1 LYQTT
6 INATPSNVRINNMH
20 TSSAVSI
27 CLWYDGNAEAAAR
40 LYTSLIPN
48 SEITSISPMMVT
60 FTLDGVA
67 FQGLNGGPLFKPTE
81 AASIVVSTKDQ
92 ADTDRLWNALIA
104 DGGTASQCAWLKD
117 RFGVSWQIVPQALP
131 TLLGSADRQAAD
143 RVLQAMLKMTKI
155 EIADLEAAFN
165 DA

>member
-1 LYQTT
+1 M
-6 INATPSNVRINNMH
+6 R

-40 LYTSLIPN
+40 LYTSLIAN

-143 RVLQAMLKMTKI
+143 RVLQAMLKMTRI

-165 DA
+165 GA

>member
-1 LYQTT
+1 
-6 INATPSNVRINNMH
+6 MH

>member
-1 LYQTT
+1 M
-6 INATPSNVRINNMH
+6 R

-40 LYTSLIPN
+40 LYTSLIAN

-131 TLLGSADRQAAD
+131 TLLGATDRQAAD

-165 DA
+165 GA

>member
-1 LYQTT
+1 
-6 INATPSNVRINNMH
+6 MH

-104 DGGTASQCAWLKD
+104 DGGFASQCAWLKD

-131 TLLGSADRQAAD
+131 TLLGATDRQAAD

-165 DA
+165 GA

>member
-1 LYQTT
+1 M
-6 INATPSNVRINNMH
+6 R

-67 FQGLNGGPLFKPTE
+67 FQGLNGGPLFKSTE

-131 TLLGSADRQAAD
+131 TLLGAADRQAAD

>member
-1 LYQTT
+1 M
-6 INATPSNVRINNMH
+6 R

-48 SEITSISPMMVT
+48 SAITSISPMMVT

-143 RVLQAMLKMTKI
+143 RVLQAMLKMTRI

-165 DA
+165 GA

>member
-1 LYQTT
+1 
-6 INATPSNVRINNMH
+6 MH

-165 DA
+165 GA

>member
-1 LYQTT
+1 M
-6 INATPSNVRINNMH
+6 R

-40 LYTSLIPN
+40 LYTSLIAN

-165 DA
+165 GA

>member
-1 LYQTT
+1 M
-6 INATPSNVRINNMH
+6 R

-60 FTLDGVA
+60 FTLDGVS

-143 RVLQAMLKMTKI
+143 RVLQAMLKMTRI

-165 DA
+165 GA